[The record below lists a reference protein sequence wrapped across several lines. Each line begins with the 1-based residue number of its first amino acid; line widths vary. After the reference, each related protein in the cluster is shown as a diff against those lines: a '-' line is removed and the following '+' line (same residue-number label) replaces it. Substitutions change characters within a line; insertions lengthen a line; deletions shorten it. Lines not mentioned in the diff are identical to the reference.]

1 MPDKARAKL
10 GIVGFGSMG
19 TSHARSMAQLENVDF
34 VAVCDLETEKLD
46 EAKQAYGVAVYVDY
60 NEMLAKEDLDGI
72 LIATP
77 HYDHVP
83 ISIAAF
89 EAGVSVLVEKPLAAD
104 IAGGRKMVAAYE
116 AGKAQHPDLQ
126 FAAMFQQRTYGHW
139 RKIKELID
147 QGALGKLIRATYII
161 TNWFRTQTYFDSGGW
176 RATWSGEGGG
186 VLLNQCPHNIDIFQW
201 LVGMPSRVT
210 GFTSLGKYHNI
221 EVEDEV
227 TAYMEFDNGMIGHL
241 ITSTGEAPGSDRLEL
256 VGENGK
262 LIFENGKLTFF
273 RTKESVLD
281 LIDNSPERF
290 LHVEHDIEE
299 ITYPEPTTGNHIG
312 IIENFADALLNGTE
326 VIVPA
331 PEGIGSLELA
341 NVILLSSLD
350 KRTIDLPLDGEAYK
364 RKLQELIDNS
374 KFVKPEVKSVDDD
387 MSKSFQ

>member
-1 MPDKARAKL
+1 MPDKTRARL
-10 GIVGFGSMG
+10 GIVGYGSMG
-19 TSHARSMAQLENVDF
+19 SNHAHSMAQLENVDF
-34 VAVCDLETEKLD
+34 VAASDVIPANLEQ
-46 EAKQAYGVAVYVDY
+46 AKRDYGVATYSDFR
-60 NEMLAKEDLDGI
+60 EMLAKEDLDGI

-83 ISIAAF
+83 VSIAAF
-89 EAGVSVLVEKPLAAD
+89 EAGVSVLTEKPLAAD
-104 IAGGRKMVAAYE
+104 IADARKMIAAYE
-116 AGKAQHPDLQ
+116 AAKASNPDLL

-147 QGALGKLIRATYII
+147 EGALGKLIRATYII
-161 TNWFRTQTYFDSGGW
+161 TNWFRTQAYFDSGGW

-186 VLLNQCPHNIDIFQW
+186 VLLNQCPHNIDIYQW
-201 LVGMPSRVT
+201 LVGMPNRVT

-241 ITSTGEAPGSDRLEL
+241 ITSTGEAPGSDRLEI

-290 LHVEHDIEE
+290 LHVEHSIEDVP
-299 ITYPEPTTGNHIG
+299 YPEPTTGNHIA
-312 IIENFADALLNGTE
+312 IIENFADVILNGGDVT
-326 VIVPA
+326 VPA
-331 PEGIGSLELA
+331 VEGAGSLELA
-341 NVILLSSLD
+341 NAILLSSFD
-350 KRTIDLPLDGEAYK
+350 HRTVDLPLDGEAYQ
-364 RKLQELIDNS
+364 RKLQELINTS
-374 KFVKPEVKSVDDD
+374 SFVKPEVKSADDD